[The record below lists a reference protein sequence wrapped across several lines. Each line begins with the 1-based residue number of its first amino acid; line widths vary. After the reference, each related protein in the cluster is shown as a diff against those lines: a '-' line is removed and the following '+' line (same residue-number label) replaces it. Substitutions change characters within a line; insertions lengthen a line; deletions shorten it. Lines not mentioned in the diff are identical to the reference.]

1 MPDAEHT
8 ILLVDDEAPIL
19 RALQRLFRR
28 EGYRIL
34 TAEGGEQALTLLA
47 DTEDPVSLI
56 ISDQR
61 MPGMNGAQFLE
72 QSRKTAPD
80 AIRFLLTGYSDLDA
94 VVASINRGEIQRY
107 LTKPW
112 NDQDLLLQARQ
123 AIEQVEL
130 RRENRRLLELTR
142 QQNMELQAFNQKLE
156 KKVEARTKA
165 ITDKNKKLSRA
176 NTALNRSL
184 VDTVRLLASLIQT
197 LNPFLGNQMKDTAKL
212 ALQLGR
218 RLGLKSDVLE
228 NIELAATIHDIG
240 LIGGSE
246 KLSRKDILEV
256 SSLEATEYRQHPI
269 VGSVCLQAMERM
281 APVADIVL
289 HHHEAF
295 DGSGFPAGLQGDDI
309 PLGARIVGPV
319 SDYVRLSQSW
329 PDNVVKIMTRAK
341 HLLGAAAD
349 DIMMTD
355 RDALVATLNRKCL
368 LARAQKMYD
377 PEIVMALIAMLDK
390 TSGDADSA
398 AAAGGVRHVHY
409 DELQVG
415 MRIAMEIRTRNGRF
429 VLPADSVLN
438 KMLLKGVQRLG
449 REAAIVETVPIIA
462 EERNND

>member
-130 RRENRRLLELTR
+130 RRENHRLLELTR

-269 VGSVCLQAMERM
+269 VGSHARM
-281 APVADIVL
+281 
-289 HHHEAF
+289 F
-295 DGSGFPAGLQGDDI
+295 
-309 PLGARIVGPV
+309 
-319 SDYVRLSQSW
+319 
-329 PDNVVKIMTRAK
+329 
-341 HLLGAAAD
+341 AAANG
-349 DIMMTD
+349 
-355 RDALVATLNRKCL
+355 RN
-368 LARAQKMYD
+368 AQKGFYKGRPLVEGMGRDHQMIQVCHQSIYRHYAM
-377 PEIVMALIAMLDK
+377 PLSIGCPGLRRALTNPGSCPPCEGLAWA
-390 TSGDADSA
+390 TSGHSPGSRDGNLGKEGSI
-398 AAAGGVRHVHY
+398 VY
-409 DELQVG
+409 P
-415 MRIAMEIRTRNGRF
+415 
-429 VLPADSVLN
+429 LP
-438 KMLLKGVQRLG
+438 
-449 REAAIVETVPIIA
+449 
-462 EERNND
+462 